1 MLEDPE
7 LKILNVNTVVVSGGR
22 ERLFWRPL
30 LGTWNPSMGAL
41 WTKSIRW
48 WRSCDG
54 SVTLS
59 HCLPLYLSSAR
70 DVPDCLEYGNR
81 TLDYLDEITDLDIS
95 IKLDWFMHRELF
107 RCVSEPLVL
116 IIYFQEFKTTNR
128 RAMKYPLG
136 RLRETERRKR
146 GAHIIEMAMT

>member
-1 MLEDPE
+1 
-7 LKILNVNTVVVSGGR
+7 
-22 ERLFWRPL
+22 
-30 LGTWNPSMGAL
+30 MGAL

-116 IIYFQEFKTTNR
+116 IIYFQEFKTTKR

>member
-1 MLEDPE
+1 MYVAKFGDPE

-48 WRSCDG
+48 WRNCDG

-59 HCLPLYLSSAR
+59 HCLLLYVSSAKVSQKYIVKDFMVEKACKDFFLYR
-70 DVPDCLEYGNR
+70 GLETGIQR
-81 TLDYLDEITDLDIS
+81 RFFWFCIS
-95 IKLDWFMHRELF
+95 GF
-107 RCVSEPLVL
+107 CVL
-116 IIYFQEFKTTNR
+116 IIYSQESTR
-128 RAMKYPLG
+128 RREGLLRKCIYV
-136 RLRETERRKR
+136 RL
-146 GAHIIEMAMT
+146 